1 MAKKKMPVDVGELIA
16 ELTNLDGSRNA
27 NVSVSMYI
35 DDTAPADVIAYTR
48 NAFASASANARL
60 SIAYLINSDFIIN
73 EEDDF
78 AVIVAGRDSRVGARA
93 EEIRAKGVPVMVV
106 TTAPQM
112 VKKIAS
118 EAGHPLPD
126 LDVVCP
132 EVIGFKDSRAAEFI
146 AVLPSLAQSGEEAAG
161 AGSGE
166 AAAGA
171 SAGFG
176 ADVAAEG
183 IYEDAHDASG
193 AGGAVGAAAT
203 SASGAASAADASDIS
218 ATSSNAQAT
227 SANSQIQVSKAAAGA
242 KSKLGAVAARAQI
255 VASKVKQSVTAAS
268 TNNTNTN
275 PYVVEVPP
283 EENDTAPLTKDAKDM
298 LSARMGKWVISTC
311 KEKGLA
317 MAISFPFVRKPFSN
331 DIVNV
336 TAVQNAGVGVVF
348 IIPGADMPVMTLN
361 QCKMILQIAAAY
373 GQDMTLERAKEL
385 AAIVAGGFA
394 CRGAARQVLSFVPI
408 AGWAVKGTIGYTG
421 TLAMGRA
428 AIEYFE
434 NGSGI
439 SGLTGLGS
447 KIRESVQQV
456 IAMAQGKDAQN
467 EDEPTTAEKI
477 QKAAI
482 FTKQA
487 AAGVVTTA
495 APVAKSAGKFAA
507 SCFSAGVASMAAN
520 ASRK

>member
-1 MAKKKMPVDVGELIA
+1 MAKKKMPVDLSELIA

-161 AGSGE
+161 ADS
-166 AAAGA
+166 AASAAGTA
-171 SAGFG
+171 VSESETSG
-176 ADVAAEG
+176 G
-183 IYEDAHDASG
+183 IYEDAHDAAG

-373 GQDMTLERAKEL
+373 GQDMTLERAKEV

>member
-1 MAKKKMPVDVGELIA
+1 MAKKKMPVDLSELIA

-161 AGSGE
+161 ADS
-166 AAAGA
+166 AASAAGTA
-171 SAGFG
+171 VSEPLTSG
-176 ADVAAEG
+176 G

-298 LSARMGKWVISTC
+298 LSARMGKWVISIC

-373 GQDMTLERAKEL
+373 GQDMTLERAKEV